1 MKKFLSFMMAILM
14 SVTLVAGCKKD
25 DGDDELTLAE
35 VNQFLN
41 TSYPDAEG
49 IVLRMD
55 LANTVAVI
63 PYTHINGPRHERIFY
78 ALVNFQY
85 DMETYVKYQVTYV
98 SCTCR
103 DPNVNY
109 WSTAYV
115 ELTKPKYAQ
124 NTRLKTL
131 SYDLDGSGH
140 YTAGFWGDS
149 GLSSEYPI
157 PNSSETTYQDIKE
170 KFIPLLINKTQTEID
185 AFSTVDDMKTSGTM
199 SDALYT
205 EFAGASVSTNNILR
219 ILHALFDYHEATWY
233 NTEA

>member
-1 MKKFLSFMMAILM
+1 MKKFLSFMMVVLM
-14 SVTLVAGCKKD
+14 TAMLAVGCKDKEKEEISLSD
-25 DGDDELTLAE
+25 
-35 VNQFLN
+35 VNAFLN
-41 TSYPDAEG
+41 TSYPNGEG

-103 DPNVNY
+103 DANVNY

-115 ELTKPKYAQ
+115 ELTKPTKAQ
-124 NTRLKTL
+124 NTRLRKL
-131 SYDLDGSGH
+131 SYDLDGTGH

-149 GLSSEYPI
+149 NPI
-157 PNSSETTYQDIKE
+157 PNTNQTTYQDIKDN
-170 KFIPLLINKTQTEID
+170 FIPLLINKTKTEID
-185 AFSTVDDMKTSGTM
+185 ALSTVDDMLSGGIMDQSTF
-199 SDALYT
+199 DAFT
-205 EFAGASVSTNNILR
+205 GASVSTNNILR
-219 ILHALFDYHEATWY
+219 ILHALFDYHANTWY
-233 NTEA
+233 EA

>member
-1 MKKFLSFMMAILM
+1 MKKFLSFMMVVLM
-14 SVTLVAGCKKD
+14 TAMLAVGCKDKEEEISLSD
-25 DGDDELTLAE
+25 
-35 VNQFLN
+35 VNAFLN
-41 TSYPDAEG
+41 TSYPDGEG

-103 DPNVNY
+103 DANVNY

-115 ELTKPKYAQ
+115 ELTKPTKAQ
-124 NTRLKTL
+124 NTRLRKL
-131 SYDLDGSGH
+131 SYDLDGTGH

-149 GLSSEYPI
+149 NPI
-157 PNSSETTYQDIKE
+157 PNTNQTTYQDIKDN
-170 KFIPLLINKTQTEID
+170 FIPLLINKTKTEID
-185 AFSTVDDMKTSGTM
+185 ALSTVDDMLSGGIMDQSTF
-199 SDALYT
+199 DAFT
-205 EFAGASVSTNNILR
+205 GASVSTNNILR
-219 ILHALFDYHEATWY
+219 ILHALFDYHANTWY
-233 NTEA
+233 QA